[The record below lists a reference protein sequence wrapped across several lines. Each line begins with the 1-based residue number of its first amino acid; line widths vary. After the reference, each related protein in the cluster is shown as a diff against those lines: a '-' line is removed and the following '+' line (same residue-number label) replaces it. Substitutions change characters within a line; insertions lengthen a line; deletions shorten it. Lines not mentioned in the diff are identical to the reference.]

1 MPATPAVGDLLRH
14 WRQRRRMSQLD
25 FAVEANISTKHLSF
39 LETGRAQPSREM
51 LLRLAELLEVPLR
64 ERNTLLTAAG
74 FAALFPQRALSD
86 PALQAARLAVERV
99 LQAHEPFPALAVD
112 RHWVLLSA
120 NSAALRLMPVADP
133 RLLEP
138 PVNVLRISLHPDG
151 MAPHIRNLGEWREH
165 VFSRLRRQI
174 EASADE
180 ALAALLEELR
190 AYPGPTHSA
199 SEAERLQAPFIVP
212 MRLAVGADVLSFIST
227 TTVFGTPLDITL
239 AELAIEAFLPADAET
254 ARKLLSGL
262 GS

>member
-1 MPATPAVGDLLRH
+1 MTTSASSRAAKPMPATPAVGDLLRH

-120 NSAALRLMPVADP
+120 NSAALRL
-133 RLLEP
+133 
-138 PVNVLRISLHPDG
+138 
-151 MAPHIRNLGEWREH
+151 
-165 VFSRLRRQI
+165 
-174 EASADE
+174 
-180 ALAALLEELR
+180 
-190 AYPGPTHSA
+190 
-199 SEAERLQAPFIVP
+199 
-212 MRLAVGADVLSFIST
+212 
-227 TTVFGTPLDITL
+227 
-239 AELAIEAFLPADAET
+239 
-254 ARKLLSGL
+254 
-262 GS
+262 